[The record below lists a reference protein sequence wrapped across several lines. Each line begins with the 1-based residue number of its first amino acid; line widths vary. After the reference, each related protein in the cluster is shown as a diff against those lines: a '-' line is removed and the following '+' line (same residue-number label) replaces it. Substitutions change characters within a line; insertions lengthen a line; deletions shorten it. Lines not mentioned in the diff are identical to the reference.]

1 VQAEQRRQNK
11 YAAVSR
17 LNVGRMNDRTNQQ
30 TSGIGEQLPVQKAA
44 LAKRK
49 VKAVLLNKDLDQTSY
64 AA

>member
-1 VQAEQRRQNK
+1 
-11 YAAVSR
+11 
-17 LNVGRMNDRTNQQ
+17 MNDRTNQQ

-49 VKAVLLNKDLDQTSY
+49 VKAVLLNKHLDQTSY